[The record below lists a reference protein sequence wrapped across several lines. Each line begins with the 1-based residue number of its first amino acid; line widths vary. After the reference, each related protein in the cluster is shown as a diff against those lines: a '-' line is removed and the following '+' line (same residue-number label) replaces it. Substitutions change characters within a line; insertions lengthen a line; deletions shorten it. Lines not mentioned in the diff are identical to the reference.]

1 MAGAW
6 GKLHKL
12 KVDAWGA
19 LWGAV
24 LSKLRQNESPLTGP
38 PATKT
43 SKAPSPHTT
52 TIILRTALEPR
63 PLVPSGRT
71 LRNLKHDL
79 KGVKGKY
86 TLGCVD
92 RDASHIPKENS
103 PQLDWL

>member
-1 MAGAW
+1 LGGGVILAQTERVAAHRAAGYQNF
-6 GKLHKL
+6 KST
-12 KVDAWGA
+12 VP
-19 LWGAV
+19 AV
-24 LSKLRQNESPLTGP
+24 
-38 PATKT
+38 
-43 SKAPSPHTT
+43 TT

-63 PLVPSGRT
+63 PLVPSSRT

-103 PQLDWL
+103 PQLDWLC